1 MQLRMR
7 AATTI
12 LLLVAP
18 CPAARLTFPAQQ
30 AFENYAAA
38 LEKRLAQQ
46 HARPDTYLA
55 VLNLGAA
62 DRIAAERQL
71 RSGTVRV
78 EPVDGGTREVSGG
91 LLHHRRGTDFVSGG
105 KAEDILALL
114 RDYRSMQAA
123 SPESHSAI
131 RTIYVKAEGAE
142 TLAAAR
148 ARNLLVSTKCYT
160 ITALE
165 DQADAILSISS
176 EKQGAS
182 SIFTHIPFT
191 GQKIYTSATLFDR
204 RTGEVLWTTDRS
216 DIWFGSPARAG
227 ERIVQRLK
235 KDRQCK

>member
-1 MQLRMR
+1 MNEGCEVQAREAMLADRRHSGFAIAGMALNALTVTLRHAVTLYREERFASVLDPIR
-7 AATTI
+7 ASLSI
-12 LLLVAP
+12 VLLASL
-18 CPAARLTFPAQQ
+18 FPAYMV
-30 AFENYAAA
+30 AHD
-38 LEKRLAQQ
+38 LE
-46 HARPDTYLA
+46 AR
-55 VLNLGAA
+55 
-62 DRIAAERQL
+62 E
-71 RSGTVRV
+71 
-78 EPVDGGTREVSGG
+78 
-91 LLHHRRGTDFVSGG
+91 
-105 KAEDILALL
+105 
-114 RDYRSMQAA
+114 SMQAA
-123 SPESHSAI
+123 SPETHPAI

-148 ARNLLVSTKCYT
+148 ARNLLASPKCYT

-204 RTGEVLWTTDRS
+204 KTGEVLWTTDWS
-216 DIWFGSPARAG
+216 DIWFGSPAKAG

>member
-1 MQLRMR
+1 MLADRRHCRFAIAGMALNALTVTLRHAVTLYREERLASVLDLIR
-7 AATTI
+7 ASLSVV
-12 LLLVAP
+12 LLASL
-18 CPAARLTFPAQQ
+18 FPAYMV
-30 AFENYAAA
+30 AHD
-38 LEKRLAQQ
+38 LE
-46 HARPDTYLA
+46 AR
-55 VLNLGAA
+55 
-62 DRIAAERQL
+62 E
-71 RSGTVRV
+71 
-78 EPVDGGTREVSGG
+78 
-91 LLHHRRGTDFVSGG
+91 
-105 KAEDILALL
+105 
-114 RDYRSMQAA
+114 SMQAA
-123 SPESHSAI
+123 SPETHPAI

-148 ARNLLVSTKCYT
+148 ARNLLASPKCYT

-204 RTGEVLWTTDRS
+204 KTGEVLWTTDWS
-216 DIWFGSPARAG
+216 DIWFGSPAKAG

>member
-1 MQLRMR
+1 
-7 AATTI
+7 
-12 LLLVAP
+12 
-18 CPAARLTFPAQQ
+18 
-30 AFENYAAA
+30 
-38 LEKRLAQQ
+38 
-46 HARPDTYLA
+46 
-55 VLNLGAA
+55 
-62 DRIAAERQL
+62 
-71 RSGTVRV
+71 
-78 EPVDGGTREVSGG
+78 VSGG
-91 LLHHRRGTDFVSGG
+91 LLHHWRGTDFVSGG

-123 SPESHSAI
+123 SPETHSAI

-204 RTGEVLWTTDRS
+204 KTGEVLWTTDRS

>member
-1 MQLRMR
+1 MMRLRIR
-7 AATTI
+7 LAAT
-12 LLLVAP
+12 LLLLAAH
-18 CPAARLTFPAQQ
+18 CPALYREERFASILTPIRASLFIVLLASLFPAYTV
-30 AFENYAAA
+30 AHD
-38 LEKRLAQQ
+38 L
-46 HARPDTYLA
+46 DT
-55 VLNLGAA
+55 
-62 DRIAAERQL
+62 
-71 RSGTVRV
+71 
-78 EPVDGGTREVSGG
+78 
-91 LLHHRRGTDFVSGG
+91 G
-105 KAEDILALL
+105 KT
-114 RDYRSMQAA
+114 MQSA
-123 SPESHSAI
+123 SPETHCAI

-148 ARNLLVSTKCYT
+148 ARNLLVSDKCYT

-216 DIWFGSPARAG
+216 DIWFGSPAKAG

-235 KDRQCK
+235 KDRQCD